1 MELQEISWKEGIQLS
16 EKIKTAVVPIS
27 ACEQHGAHLPLGT
40 DFFILDCVQQ
50 ALKMDLGVDYPVF
63 FLPIIPV
70 GKSPEHLNYFG
81 TISFSLSTIA
91 AVMKDICSSLAKH
104 GIKNIVFLN
113 SHGGN
118 SDLLKSISFDIRA
131 DYDVFLYCIN
141 ILGEEIWD
149 SAFVNGLFPEV
160 SYPEIHAG
168 SLETSVIAYFR
179 PDLIRTVPGPFTPK
193 KEFLSVP
200 FGWRTEDLSE
210 DGTIGDPTF
219 YSVEAG
225 RKAVQYAVKKLH
237 QIFDFIT
244 AEGSD
249 LSRG

>member
-1 MELQEISWKEGIQLS
+1 MELQEISWKEGLQLS
-16 EKIKTAVVPIS
+16 ETIKTAVVPIS

-50 ALKMDLGVDYPVF
+50 ALKKSLGTDYPVF
-63 FLPIIPV
+63 FLPIIPI
-70 GKSPEHLNYFG
+70 GKSPEHLTYFG

-91 AVMKDICSSLAKH
+91 AIVKDICSSLVKH

-118 SDLLKSISFDIRA
+118 ADILKSILFDIRA
-131 DYDVFLYCIN
+131 NYDVSLYCIN
-141 ILGEEIWD
+141 ILGEEVWD
-149 SAFVNGLFPEV
+149 STFVNTLFPAV

-179 PDLIRTVPGPFTPK
+179 PDLIRKTPTPFTPK
-193 KEFLSVP
+193 KEFLSFP

-210 DGTIGDPTF
+210 DGTIGDPMF
-219 YSVEAG
+219 YSSEAG
-225 RKAVQYAVKKLH
+225 MKAVQYAVEKLH
-237 QIFDFIT
+237 QIFDVIT
-244 AEGSD
+244 VKKII
-249 LSRG
+249 